1 MATLDQACY
10 RLGLLLYAALTGSC
24 AASMHRTILQL
35 QAPAQPIAAASQAAT
50 FDQAM
55 LDPVVFGQ
63 CIDVAGMHVA
73 WRFIDDAIEFTATA
87 PTTGWV
93 AVGFNTKDDI
103 VGANLVMGAV
113 QHSIL
118 QIADKYVVDF
128 GDPRMVTEIGG
139 IDAIDQPFGYESH
152 AQTTIRFRLP
162 ITASDRYHL
171 NLQPGTT
178 LYLIAAYS
186 MDDDFAHH
194 SRMRKHV
201 QITL

>member
-35 QAPAQPIAAASQAAT
+35 QAPGQPIAAASQAAT

-55 LDPVVFGQ
+55 LDPVVFDHY
-63 CIDVAGMHVA
+63 IDVAGMHVA
-73 WRFIDDAIEFTATA
+73 WRFVDDAIEFTATA

-113 QHSIL
+113 QHGIL

-128 GDPRMVTEIGG
+128 GDPR
-139 IDAIDQPFGYESH
+139 
-152 AQTTIRFRLP
+152 RFRLP